1 MPSSFTNPWINL
13 KRPNLGPHHMTN
25 RDMVKDPKPGGPKLP
40 EPNVPKREAPVPAP
54 EDDPYLF
61 TTNDPVDS
69 PQANP
74 VINPRPRSR
83 VLGGCGRAE
92 T

>member
-1 MPSSFTNPWINL
+1 
-13 KRPNLGPHHMTN
+13 MTN

-40 EPNVPKREAPVPAP
+40 EPNVPKPEAPVPAP

-74 VINPRPRSR
+74 VINPRPRAR
-83 VLGGCGRAE
+83 VLGGCVVADLKPKLGSGV
-92 T
+92 